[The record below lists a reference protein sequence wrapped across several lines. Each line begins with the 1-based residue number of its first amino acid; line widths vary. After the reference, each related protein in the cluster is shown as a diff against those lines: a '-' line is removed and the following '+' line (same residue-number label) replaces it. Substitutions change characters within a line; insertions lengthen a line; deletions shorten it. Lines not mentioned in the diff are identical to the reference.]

1 MKRWTDDKKDITSN
15 AMDKD
20 PDMLKTQ
27 ELISYTNTAQEQLQH
42 ME

>member
-1 MKRWTDDKKDITSN
+1 MKRWIDDKKDITSN

-20 PDMLKTQ
+20 PEMLMKQ
-27 ELISYTNTAQEQLQH
+27 ELISYTNTAQEQRQH